1 MATKVKVTQK
11 ELKKPDKFLEFIDRS
26 TNYLAESYKLIVYF
40 VGAIIALILIFFLI
54 NSYQNKNTS
63 KANIIYK
70 EGITAKTSGDFDTA
84 LTKFGILQKDY
95 SGQKVSDLS
104 LYYTGSIYYNREDY
118 DNSLTYV
125 SKFLNTGPKDP
136 NMIDA
141 AYSLISLSY
150 LNKGEY
156 QLAIDFA
163 NRISNP
169 DSPYIDNAQM
179 TKGLALEKLGKH
191 DEATEIYNKILTTM
205 YPGTF
210 QPQ

>member
-104 LYYTGSIYYNREDY
+104 LY
-118 DNSLTYV
+118 
-125 SKFLNTGPKDP
+125 
-136 NMIDA
+136 
-141 AYSLISLSY
+141 
-150 LNKGEY
+150 
-156 QLAIDFA
+156 
-163 NRISNP
+163 
-169 DSPYIDNAQM
+169 
-179 TKGLALEKLGKH
+179 
-191 DEATEIYNKILTTM
+191 
-205 YPGTF
+205 
-210 QPQ
+210 